1 MTDKVLPQEN
11 IKSPTPV
18 RVMVVDDSAFM
29 RFAITQQLNE
39 DPELQVVGTASNGN
53 EALLLIP
60 QLQPDVITLDVEMPH
75 LDGLST
81 LREIMKKF
89 PRPVIM
95 FSSLTKDGA
104 AETIQA
110 LILGAVDFI
119 AKPDNRL
126 DIRTE
131 MGDIAAKIKSAAK
144 AKVKSAV
151 AHRRLPA
158 VPLTPDK
165 PEKQVRP
172 YRKITPV
179 ILIGSSTGG
188 PGALNEIIPAFGSS
202 TGGPGALN
210 EIIPALPANL
220 MSPVLIVQ
228 HMPSGF
234 THSLAERLNNISPLK
249 VKEAEPGDEL
259 LVGQVLLA
267 PGGFHM
273 VLDENERISLNQ
285 KPTVHGVRPS
295 VDVTLN
301 SLSQRF
307 GKNVIA
313 VILTGMGSDGTLG
326 ASILHSAGG
335 HVIAEHEKTCVVWGM
350 PRSVVEA
357 GAANA
362 VLPRPQIAKAIEV
375 AIREMMNN

>member
-188 PGALNEIIPAFGSS
+188 PGALNEIIPA
-202 TGGPGALN
+202 
-210 EIIPALPANL
+210 LPANL

-273 VLDENERISLNQ
+273 VLDENERIALNQ

-307 GKNVIA
+307 GRNVIA

-335 HVIAEHEKTCVVWGM
+335 YVIAEHEKTCVVWGM

-357 GAANA
+357 GAASA

>member
-1 MTDKVLPQEN
+1 MTDDKAQPREN
-11 IKSPTPV
+11 IKSPNPL
-18 RVMVVDDSAFM
+18 RIMVVDDSAFM
-29 RFAITQQLNE
+29 RFAITQHLNE
-39 DPELQVVGTASNGN
+39 DPELEVVGSACNGN

-95 FSSLTKDGA
+95 FSSLTKEGA
-104 AETIQA
+104 SETVQA
-110 LILGAVDFI
+110 LMLGAVDFI

-126 DIRTE
+126 DIRAE
-131 MGDIAAKIKSAAK
+131 MGDIAAKIKLAAK
-144 AKVKSAV
+144 AKVRSASSRSQQLS
-151 AHRRLPA
+151 AA
-158 VPLTPDK
+158 PLA
-165 PEKQVRP
+165 PEKSKKQVYP

-188 PGALNEIIPAFGSS
+188 PGALS
-202 TGGPGALN
+202 

-220 MSPVLIVQ
+220 TSPVLIVQ

-234 THSLAERLNNISPLK
+234 TRSLAERLNNISSLK

-259 LVGQVLLA
+259 LIGQVLLA

-273 VLDENERISLNQ
+273 VLDENERIVLNQ

-301 SLSQRF
+301 SLIQRF

-326 ASILHSAGG
+326 ASILHNAGG
-335 HVIAEHEKTCVVWGM
+335 HIIAEHENTCVVWGM

-357 GAANA
+357 GAASA
-362 VLPRPQIAKAIEV
+362 VLPRPQIAKAIEA
-375 AIREMMNN
+375 AIRDIVNN

>member
-1 MTDKVLPQEN
+1 MADKVVSQE
-11 IKSPTPV
+11 ITKSPNPV

-29 RFAITQQLNE
+29 RFAITQQLNA
-39 DPELQVVGTASNGN
+39 DPDLQVVGTASNGK

-60 QLQPDVITLDVEMPH
+60 QMKPDVITLDVEMPH

-81 LREIMKKF
+81 LREIMKNF

-95 FSSLTKDGA
+95 FSSLTKEGA

-110 LILGAVDFI
+110 LMLGAVDFI

-126 DIRTE
+126 DIRSE
-131 MGDIAAKIKSAAK
+131 MGDIAVKIKQAAK
-144 AKVKSAV
+144 AKVKSTTAI
-151 AHRRLPA
+151 ASRKLPSDS
-158 VPLTPDK
+158 PKSSK
-165 PEKQVRP
+165 PEKPVRP
-172 YRKITPV
+172 YRKNTPV

-188 PGALNEIIPAFGSS
+188 PGALNEIIPA
-202 TGGPGALN
+202 
-210 EIIPALPANL
+210 LPANL
-220 MSPVLIVQ
+220 SSPVMIVQ

-234 THSLAERLNNISPLK
+234 TRSLAERLNSISPLK
-249 VKEAEPGDEL
+249 VKEAEPGDQL
-259 LVGQVLLA
+259 MVGQILLA

-273 VLDENERISLNQ
+273 ILDDNEQVVLNQ

-301 SLSQRF
+301 SVIQRF
-307 GKNVIA
+307 GKNVVA

-326 ASILHSAGG
+326 AKILHSAGG
-335 HVIAEHEKTCVVWGM
+335 HVIAEHESTCVVWGM

-357 GAANA
+357 GAASEI
-362 VLPRPQIAKAIEV
+362 LPRPQIAKAIEA
-375 AIREMMNN
+375 AIRDMVIN

>member
-1 MTDKVLPQEN
+1 MTDKAQAQEN
-11 IKSPTPV
+11 NKSPNPL

-39 DPELQVVGTASNGN
+39 DPELTVIGTASNGN
-53 EALLLIP
+53 EALQLIP

-95 FSSLTKDGA
+95 FSSLTKEGA

-110 LILGAVDFI
+110 LMLGAVDFI

-126 DIRTE
+126 DIRSE
-131 MGDIAAKIKSAAK
+131 MKDIAVKIKQAGK
-144 AKVKSAV
+144 AKVKLATS
-151 AHRRLPA
+151 RRRPA
-158 VPLTPDK
+158 EADPKGAGSDK
-165 PEKQVRP
+165 RVSI
-172 YRKITPV
+172 YRKSTPV
-179 ILIGSSTGG
+179 VLIGSSTGG
-188 PGALNEIIPAFGSS
+188 PGALNEIIPALSATLS
-202 TGGPGALN
+202 
-210 EIIPALPANL
+210 
-220 MSPVLIVQ
+220 SPVVIVQ

-234 THSLAERLNNISPLK
+234 TRSLAERLNQISPLK
-249 VKEAEPGDEL
+249 VKEAEPGDKL
-259 LVGQVLLA
+259 MVGQILLA

-273 VLDENERISLNQ
+273 LFDENEQVVLNQ

-307 GKNVIA
+307 GRNIIA
-313 VILTGMGSDGTLG
+313 VILTGMGSDGALG
-326 ASILHSAGG
+326 SSILHGAGG
-335 HVIAEHEKTCVVWGM
+335 HVIAEDESTCVVWGM

-357 GAANA
+357 GAADE
-362 VLPRPQIAKAIEV
+362 VLPRSKIARAIEN
-375 AIREMMNN
+375 AIQEMMVR